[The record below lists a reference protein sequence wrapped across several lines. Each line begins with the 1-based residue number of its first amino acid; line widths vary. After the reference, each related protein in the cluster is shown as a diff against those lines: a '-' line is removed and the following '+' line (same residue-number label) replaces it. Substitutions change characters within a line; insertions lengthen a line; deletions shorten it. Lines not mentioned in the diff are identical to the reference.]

1 MTDGNAAGTLIE
13 TKGFLVSDNRIPSP
27 GGEPPLTPPPAPA
40 APAATPALPADPVR
54 PAPQPTRSYP
64 GAAPTYAPPGYPAS
78 GAQATA
84 PQPGYAPPPAQPG
97 YGSVSPQPGYAPPS
111 AQPGYGVAPAQSG
124 YTPPPVQPGYGAYP
138 SAGSPAAA
146 SRPTSPLAVAS
157 LICGIAGVVL
167 IWAII
172 PVLASIAAVI
182 TGHMALGQIKRQP
195 GIGGRGLAIAGL
207 ILGYAVV
214 AIAAFTIV
222 STIISFL
229 FVGVFTLPFLFSS

>member
-1 MTDGNAAGTLIE
+1 
-13 TKGFLVSDNRIPSP
+13 VSDNRIPSP
-27 GGEPPLTPPPAPA
+27 GGEPPLTPRPAPA
-40 APAATPALPADPVR
+40 PPAATPALPADPVQ
-54 PAPQPTRSYP
+54 PAPQPTQSHP
-64 GAAPTYAPPGYPAS
+64 GAAPSYAPPGYPVYGATPAAAPQSGYAPPPAQPSYAS
-78 GAQATA
+78 PA
-84 PQPGYAPPPAQPG
+84 PQPGYTPPTVQPGYAPPPAQPG
-97 YGSVSPQPGYAPPS
+97 YG
-111 AQPGYGVAPAQSG
+111 
-124 YTPPPVQPGYGAYP
+124 AYP
-138 SAGSPAAA
+138 SAGTGYPATAA
-146 SRPTSPLAVAS
+146 RPTNPLAVTS

-195 GIGGRGLAIAGL
+195 GTGGRGLAIAGL

-214 AIAAFTIV
+214 AIGAFTIV

>member
-1 MTDGNAAGTLIE
+1 M
-13 TKGFLVSDNRIPSP
+13 TKGFIVSDNRIPSR
-27 GGEPPLTPPPAPA
+27 GGEPPLTPPPPA
-40 APAATPALPADPVR
+40 AAPALPADPVQ
-54 PAPQPTRSYP
+54 PAAQPTQSYP
-64 GAAPTYAPPGYPAS
+64 GAAPTYAPPGYPPY
-78 GAQATA
+78 GAQPTAA
-84 PQPGYAPPPAQPG
+84 PQPGYAPPPAQPA
-97 YGSVSPQPGYAPPS
+97 YAPPAAQPGYAL
-111 AQPGYGVAPAQSG
+111 PAS
-124 YTPPPVQPGYGAYP
+124 QPGYGAYP
-138 SAGSPAAA
+138 SAGYPAAA

-214 AIAAFTIV
+214 AIGAFTIV

-229 FVGVFTLPFLFSS
+229 FVGAFSLPFLFSS

>member
-1 MTDGNAAGTLIE
+1 M
-13 TKGFLVSDNRIPSP
+13 SDNRIPSP

-40 APAATPALPADPVR
+40 ALAATPALPADPVR
-54 PAPQPTRSYP
+54 PAPQPTQSHP
-64 GAAPTYAPPGYPAS
+64 GAAPTYAPPAYPTS
-78 GAQATA
+78 GAPAPSA

-97 YGSVSPQPGYAPPS
+97 YAPASSQPGYAPPS
-111 AQPGYGVAPAQSG
+111 VQPGYGAAPTQPG
-124 YTPPPVQPGYGAYP
+124 YAPPPVQPGYGAYP
-138 SAGSPAAA
+138 SPAYPAAA

-214 AIAAFTIV
+214 AIGAFTIV

-229 FVGVFTLPFLFSS
+229 FVGAFSLPFLFSS